1 MTSLRQGHLARTAVL
16 GVAAIVAACSGTGSS
31 AAPSAPPAESAFA
44 APSAAESPSAAAE
57 PVTLTVWG
65 SPGWNDAEKAPL
77 QAFQD
82 ATGIKVNV
90 ELLKGDAVL
99 PKWNSGER
107 PDIMFYFAD
116 AAHLAALNPA
126 ENLQELS
133 GEPFASKQLPSIQ
146 EAMKFD
152 GKTYAALWEY
162 PYVFGV
168 LYNKAIL
175 EEVGVQPPTNFD
187 ELLAACQTIKTKKP
201 DVAPIFFGGGDM
213 WPLQHLV
220 ISMNL
225 DADRDGSFI
234 DGLNNGTKKF
244 TDPEWLTGL
253 QDEKQLAD
261 AGCFNKDLLTATFE
275 QQAHTLVD
283 GTAAININN
292 TYEVS
297 VMLNNDGA
305 EKVDAAVGFSGL
317 SQTDGAAGF
326 QGSTGIEAP
335 KTGDPARE
343 AAARQ
348 FINWYMLDGY
358 PAFIAAFKDFPVMQ
372 DVEAPA
378 DIPQI
383 YKDANAAYLKDGLPI
398 FSQRLRAD
406 YGDFPTVL
414 NSMVAGQSTPEEAA
428 AAMQAALEKS
438 AKAIGLPGY

>member
-1 MTSLRQGHLARTAVL
+1 MTSLRTGPWPRLAVL
-16 GVAAIVAACSGTGSS
+16 GIAVIVAACSGGSASPATSSEPAAS
-31 AAPSAPPAESAFA
+31 ASEAPPVETA
-44 APSAAESPSAAAE
+44 SPAAE

-65 SPGWNDAEKAPL
+65 SPGWNDAEKAVL
-77 QAFQD
+77 QAYKD
-82 ATGIKVNV
+82 ATGVTVNL
-90 ELLKGDAVL
+90 EL
-99 PKWNSGER
+99 PKDSDTVLAKWSSGER

-133 GEPFASKQLPSIQ
+133 AEPFASKQLPSIQ
-146 EAMKFD
+146 TAMQFD

-162 PYVFGV
+162 PYVFGT

-175 EEVGVQPPTNFD
+175 AEAGVEPPTNFD
-187 ELLAACQTIKTKKP
+187 QLLAACQAIKAKKP

-225 DADRDGSFI
+225 DGDRDGSFV

-244 TDPEWLTGL
+244 TDPEWLKGL
-253 QDEKQLAD
+253 QDEKQLVD
-261 AGCFNKDLLTATFE
+261 AGCFNKDLLTATFD
-275 QQAHTLVD
+275 QQAHSLVD

-305 EKVDAAVGFSGL
+305 EKVDAAVGFVGL
-317 SQTDGAAGF
+317 SQADGAAGF

-335 KTGDPARE
+335 KTGDAARE
-343 AAARQ
+343 AAARA

-358 PAFIAAFKDFPVMQ
+358 PTFIAAFKDFPVMQ
-372 DVEAPA
+372 DVDAPP

-383 YKDANAAYLKDGLPI
+383 YKDANVAYLKDGLPI

-406 YGDFPTVL
+406 YGDFPTLL
-414 NSMVAGQSTPEEAA
+414 NSMVAGQSSPEEVA